1 MTENEFRAL
10 CEEKGYADVK
20 VKDFEPHS
28 YDPAHTHER
37 SIIGLVVSGE
47 MTLEWENGA
56 STYGVGDIC
65 EFEAG
70 TVHAEKTREDGATII
85 LGFK

>member
-1 MTENEFRAL
+1 
-10 CEEKGYADVK
+10 
-20 VKDFEPHS
+20 
-28 YDPAHTHER
+28 
-37 SIIGLVVSGE
+37 

-70 TVHAEKTREDGATII
+70 TVHAEKTGEDGATII